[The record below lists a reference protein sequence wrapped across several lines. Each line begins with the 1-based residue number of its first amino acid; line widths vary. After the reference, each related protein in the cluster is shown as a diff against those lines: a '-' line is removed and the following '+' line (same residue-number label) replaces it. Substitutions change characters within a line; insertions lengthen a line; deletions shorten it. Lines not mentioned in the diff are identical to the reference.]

1 MSLGQS
7 IRMLRKNKGLTL
19 AELANKVGSHVG
31 NLSRIERGSAKPSLN
46 LLYKISDALDYS
58 LAEIFSMADINTKES
73 DKKSALHAVFISL
86 VEQDQELLLEFARL
100 LQKRSSGSKGLK
112 KGLGTSSE
120 MAHLGS
126 KPSPDILM

>member
-19 AELANKVGSHVG
+19 AELANKVESHVG

-100 LQKRSSGSKGLK
+100 LQKRSSGAKGLK
-112 KGLGTSSE
+112 KGLGASGDA
-120 MAHLGS
+120 AHQGV
-126 KPSPDILM
+126 KPSTDILM

>member
-58 LAEIFSMADINTKES
+58 LAEIFSMTDINTKKP
-73 DKKSALHAVFISL
+73 DKQSALHAVFISL
-86 VEQDQELLLEFARL
+86 VEQDQELLLEFAHL
-100 LQKRSSGSKGLK
+100 LQKRSGSSRGLK
-112 KGLGTSSE
+112 KGLEASSDA
-120 MAHLGS
+120 AHLDTKS
-126 KPSPDILM
+126 SPDILT